1 MAAIEPPSFAT
12 GGASSSLSPFNCRKN
27 VSSALIGP
35 VLFSDGIQRNCSGFE
50 KVTPVGVR
58 ATKACGIWSPMATPT
73 VGSAPEQQLSKY
85 FPSQPSLSLRSASD
99 AVCQISVERKWERF
113 GFG

>member
-50 KVTPVGVR
+50 KVTPVGVC

-73 VGSAPEQQLSKY
+73 VGSAPEQQL
-85 FPSQPSLSLRSASD
+85 RSEEHTSELQSRFD
-99 AVCQISVERKWERF
+99 LVCRLLLEKKKIT
-113 GFG
+113 